1 MSTYKIDFTQIAI
14 KDISK
19 YKKSNPINYK
29 KVVKLLNELMEHPRT
44 GTGHPE
50 PLKSGNSI
58 TYSRRITKNDRLI
71 YDIYDK
77 TVTVLVLTVE
87 GHYNDK

>member
-1 MSTYKIDFTQIAI
+1 MST

>member
-58 TYSRRITKNDRLI
+58 TYSRRITKKDRII
-71 YDIYDK
+71 YDIYDD
-77 TVTVLVLTVE
+77 TVTILILALE
-87 GHYNDK
+87 GHYYDK